1 MGRVKRRI
9 VQEEKDLMETEATYS
24 DSYITVERMIRRGE
38 LSLSELEHVL
48 ESLLRQKNITS
59 TEGEALL
66 ELAWGMKTEHKS
78 SAAL

>member
-1 MGRVKRRI
+1 
-9 VQEEKDLMETEATYS
+9 MEIETAYS
-24 DSYITVERMIRRGE
+24 DSYLTLERMIQRGE

-59 TEGEALL
+59 AEGEALL
-66 ELAWGMKTEHKS
+66 ELAWRMKTDHKS